1 MISLK
6 HSLKHLNFFY
16 LLFFNL
22 VCNIC
27 GATHST
33 QNCPEFFRNGKHV
46 RDTIYPNMSRS
57 TVPTGIH
64 IIDSENGSCVVS
76 SQKFAKG
83 SRFGP
88 FLAKKSY
95 IPVENVR
102 LPLIIFGNP
111 LYTPNNPEFQELF
124 KIRNIYLDTSNEN
137 ICNWMI
143 HVTPARYSNEQN
155 LMCFQLNDQIFYT
168 AVQDI
173 DVGDI
178 LKVWYAPK
186 YAAKMNVELL
196 IPSHFEIVNNIIL
209 QMSIDQSI
217 SLNSFAE
224 DGQLTL
230 ENTLFV
236 YEDEKKTTGNFSTSN

>member
-1 MISLK
+1 
-6 HSLKHLNFFY
+6 
-16 LLFFNL
+16 
-22 VCNIC
+22 
-27 GATHST
+27 
-33 QNCPEFFRNGKHV
+33 
-46 RDTIYPNMSRS
+46 MSRS

-64 IIDSENGSCVVS
+64 IIDSEGGSCVVS

-196 IPSHFEIVNNIIL
+196 IPSQFEIVNNIIL

-236 YEDEKKTTGNFSTSN
+236 YEHEKKTTGKFFRFFSRSSLID